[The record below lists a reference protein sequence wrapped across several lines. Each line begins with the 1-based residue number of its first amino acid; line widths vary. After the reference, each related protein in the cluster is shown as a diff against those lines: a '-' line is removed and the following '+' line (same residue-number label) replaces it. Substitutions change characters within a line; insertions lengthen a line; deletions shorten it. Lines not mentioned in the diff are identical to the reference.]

1 MIKIE
6 RIEPGGH
13 ATIIRDRVVMPI
25 YKSLLITHAE
35 LQTLVVQKG
44 SVLYSIDESEIVLV
58 KAPEPEEP
66 ELNVSTT
73 NTTKKI
79 VYPDKV
85 KNLNNA
91 DK

>member
-6 RIEPGGH
+6 RIESGGH
-13 ATIIRDRVVMPI
+13 ATVVKNGIEMAV
-25 YKSLLITHAE
+25 YKGLLITYAE
-35 LQTLVVQKG
+35 LKSLQVQKG
-44 SVLYSIDESEIVLV
+44 SVLYSINESEIVLV
-58 KAPEPEEP
+58 KAPEPEP
-66 ELNVSTT
+66 ELNSSTT

-79 VYPDKV
+79 IYPDKV